1 MYGSAPS
8 YVVFRQWADQISRCM
23 LLWGAMSKR
32 HNAIH
37 HDTMDHVLDKVS
49 YMREE
54 LLAIERSLER
64 MQAVKPEREKD
75 RLKNSSRRKE

>member
-1 MYGSAPS
+1 
-8 YVVFRQWADQISRCM
+8 M

-32 HNAIH
+32 PNAIH
-37 HDTMDHVLDKVS
+37 QDTMDHVLDKVS

-64 MQAVKPEREKD
+64 MQAAKPEREKD
-75 RLKNSSRRKE
+75 SLKNSSRRKE